1 MCCGSTGPNRGRE
14 RVKEVSSLS
23 FVILHFARH
32 ELIKSGCVSAGE
44 FSPMG

>member
-1 MCCGSTGPNRGRE
+1 MLWFYRPNGGRE
-14 RVKEVSSLS
+14 RGKEVSSLS

-32 ELIKSGCVSAGE
+32 ELIKSGCASAGE